1 MGCKDLVVSRCIH
14 IVSIAEERILFMRR
28 ADRLF
33 QIIQILRSARRPVT
47 AVAIAEEL
55 RTSSRTIYRDI
66 ADLVAQHIPIRG
78 EAGIGYIID
87 KSYEMPPL
95 MLTPNEIEAAVL
107 GARWVASQG
116 DPTLAVG
123 ARDLIGKIRAVI
135 PTHLQHIT
143 IDDTTMVPAL
153 TPPPTDAIDI
163 AKVRDWIR
171 AQSKIRIRYLNEK
184 NVVSDR
190 TIWPIAVAYFDS
202 VRLIVAWC
210 ELRRTYRHF
219 RTDRVVQA
227 EFLTSTFPTAV
238 EELRK
243 AWWNKEFVQSKVH

>member
-1 MGCKDLVVSRCIH
+1 
-14 IVSIAEERILFMRR
+14 MRR

-33 QIIQILRSARRPVT
+33 QIIQILRSSQRPVT

-55 RTSSRTIYRDI
+55 KTSSRTIYRDI
-66 ADLVAQHIPIRG
+66 ADLIEQHVPIRG
-78 EAGIGYIID
+78 EAGIGYILD
-87 KSYEMPPL
+87 KGYDMPPL
-95 MLTPNEIEAAVL
+95 MLTPNEVEAAVL

-116 DPTLAVG
+116 DPSLALG

-135 PTHLQHIT
+135 PPHLRHIT

-153 TPPPTDAIDI
+153 TPPATDAIDI
-163 AKVRDWIR
+163 AKVRNWIR
-171 AQSKIRIRYLNEK
+171 ARSKIRIRYLNEK

-210 ELRRTYRHF
+210 EFRRGYRHF
-219 RTDRVVQA
+219 RTDRIMQA
-227 EFLTSTFPTAV
+227 EFLSATFPTAV

-243 AWWNKEFVQSKVH
+243 AWWNQEFARAKVH